1 MCADTESPAKNFFW
15 GSLKSLNH
23 PNLSEMVVDF
33 WKNHYTA
40 NRMTLAVQSKLSTH
54 ETFEMINDLF
64 SEVPTTDQ
72 PPPEFKINQEPFC
85 MDLFHKIYKV
95 KTVTSSKRIIL
106 YWYLPP
112 VIHLYKIKP
121 LQYISWVL
129 GHEGKGTLISYLRK
143 LKYAMELKAEI
154 DDDFYNTKIYS
165 IFSVDIELTDLG
177 LEYMNKVI
185 ELTFSYL
192 NLMREK
198 GVSEDIY
205 KQIQI
210 IAENEFNFA
219 ENVTAVDHVTE
230 LSQNMLMY
238 DEEDYLSGPLLYLEY
253 SPETIAKFLNLLTAN
268 RVAVFVLSNK
278 FENVQSFLN
287 DPIFGTKYLPESFT
301 EELEN
306 KWLTVEPHPF
316 FEIHSEN
323 QYLTTQFS
331 ILPQSNDMK
340 YPEKIYENDYI
351 ELWYKQDSHFKLP
364 KTYAMFKF
372 ITPLPSKS
380 LVNYMCL
387 ELFWDSALFLLKEE
401 TYSAVITELHYSVE
415 ILKTGFEITFHG
427 FNEKLPLLIDIVIQ
441 CLKNYESLITE
452 EIFTMIKS
460 KAINSLKNFRY
471 DLDYVT
477 FDLQRSLIE
486 DPNWDLEQRINC
498 INDIDYKQL
507 LTFYKQ
513 LKDLYC
519 QALIQGNINQT
530 QAINISEKIVSTLN
544 YQPLDKKSYPN
555 MSIKRLNQGDCRIQM
570 LNKNPTDKNCIVF
583 KYYQFDKNE
592 LNDSVKYFV
601 LESLVQESAFNE
613 LRTKQCLGYDVEFS
627 VANNQQHYG
636 FYLKVAHQL
645 DKFDTQFVFN
655 RIDEFI
661 KQFWENFDDPD
672 EVNKVKDALI
682 ALKSV
687 PDDSLLQEFNRN
699 KKEIIKN
706 RFKFNLLE
714 IEIEALKNLKFEDIK
729 NLKDG
734 FFLVR
739 GFSIEIIGNVTT
751 KDKDEDNLD
760 PPFKKICLEE
770 KNNFTYISSIEEYKS
785 KLNSY

>member
-1 MCADTESPAKNFFW
+1 
-15 GSLKSLNH
+15 
-23 PNLSEMVVDF
+23 MVVDF
-33 WKNHYTA
+33 WKNHYSA
-40 NRMTLAVQSKLSTH
+40 NRMTLAVQSKLPTH
-54 ETFEMINDLF
+54 EIFEWIDDLF
-64 SEVPTTDQ
+64 SEVPTTNQ
-72 PPPEFKINQEPFC
+72 PPPEFKMNQEPFC
-85 MDLFHKIYKV
+85 LDLFHKIYKV
-95 KTVTSSKRIIL
+95 ETVSSSKKLLL

-121 LQYISWVL
+121 LEYISWVL

-143 LKYAMELKAEI
+143 LKYAMELKAEVE
-154 DDDFYNTKIYS
+154 DDFYDTKIYS
-165 IFSVDIELTDLG
+165 IFSVNIELTDLG
-177 LEYMNKVI
+177 LENVNEVI

-192 NLMREK
+192 SLMREK
-198 GVSEDIY
+198 GISEDIY

-219 ENVTAVDHVTE
+219 ENMTAIDHVRE
-230 LSQNMLMY
+230 LSHNMLIY
-238 DEEDYLSGPLLYLEY
+238 DEDDYLCGPSLYVEY
-253 SPETIAKFLNLLTAN
+253 SPETIATFLNLLTAD
-268 RVAVFVLSNK
+268 RVAVFILSNK
-278 FENVQSFLN
+278 FDNIQLFLK

-306 KWLTVEPHPF
+306 KWLTIKPHPF
-316 FEIHSEN
+316 FEIQSEN

-331 ILPQSNDMK
+331 ILSESNNTK

-351 ELWYKQDSHFKLP
+351 ELWFKHDNHFQLP

-372 ITPLPSKS
+372 ITELPSKS
-380 LVNYMCL
+380 LDNYMCL

-401 TYSAVITELHYSVE
+401 TYAALIAELHYCVE
-415 ILKTGFEITFHG
+415 LFKTGFEITFSG
-427 FNEKLPLLIDIVIQ
+427 FNQKLPLLIDLVMQ

-452 EIFTMIKS
+452 EIFIMVKS
-460 KAINSLKNFRY
+460 KAISSFENYRY
-471 DLDYVT
+471 DLDYIP

-486 DPNWDLEQRINC
+486 NPHWDVDKRINC
-498 INDIDYKQL
+498 LNKLDYKQL

-530 QAINISEKIVSTLN
+530 QAINISKKVASTLN
-544 YQPLDKKSYPN
+544 YQPLAKKSHPN
-555 MSIKRLNQGDCRIQM
+555 ISIKRLNQGDCRIKIS
-570 LNKNPTDKNCIVF
+570 NYNPKDKNCIAF

-592 LNDSVKYFV
+592 LNDSVKYYV

-613 LRTKQCLGYDVEFS
+613 LRTEQGLGYDVEFK

-636 FYLKVAHQL
+636 FYFKVAHQL

-655 RIDEFI
+655 RMDEFL

-672 EVNKVKDALI
+672 EVNKVRDALI
-682 ALKSV
+682 ALKTV
-687 PDDSLLQEFNRN
+687 PDDCLLQEFNRN
-699 KKEIIKN
+699 RNEVRKN

-714 IEIEALKNLKFEDIK
+714 IEIEALKSLKFEDIK

-734 FFLVR
+734 FFTGRV
-739 GFSIEIIGNVTT
+739 FSVEIIGHINIE
-751 KDKDEDNLD
+751 DKDEDSLD
-760 PPFKKICLEE
+760 PPFKKFCLEE
-770 KNNFTYISSIEEYKS
+770 NKNVAYISNVEEYKC
-785 KLNSY
+785 KLNLY